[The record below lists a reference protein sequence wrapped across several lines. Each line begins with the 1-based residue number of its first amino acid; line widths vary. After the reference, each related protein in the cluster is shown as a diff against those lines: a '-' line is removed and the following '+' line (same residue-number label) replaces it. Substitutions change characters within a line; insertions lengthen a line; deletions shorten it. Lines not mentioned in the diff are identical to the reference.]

1 MRAVNLIPAEQRG
14 GASVGAGRS
23 QGAAYAILGL
33 MAGLAIMAV
42 LYGLAHHQV
51 TSRTSEAASISAQA
65 QQAQSEA
72 QQLAPYASFVTAQEQ
87 RTQQVAQIVDSR
99 FDWAH
104 VFHEFGRVI
113 PASASV
119 TSLSG
124 TIVPG
129 AAAPLVSGAAA
140 PTTSTSSASSTAA
153 SSASA
158 AATSATPP
166 GSIPTFSIAGCAKTQ
181 ADVALLLERLHLM
194 DGVSDVTLQSS
205 TKTSS
210 GSTGSGGCPA
220 KAPAYSATITF
231 EPLPAASAL
240 KGPAKTTVIVAGTGA
255 GTTAVAVTKKGA
267 SSK

>member
-33 MAGLAIMAV
+33 MAGLAVMAV

-65 QQAQSEA
+65 QQAQNEA

-113 PASASV
+113 PASASL

-124 TIVPG
+124 TIAPPTATATPSPAAETTATGAG
-129 AAAPLVSGAAA
+129 AASAS
-140 PTTSTSSASSTAA
+140 SSASS
-153 SSASA
+153 S
-158 AATSATPP
+158 ATSATPP
-166 GSIPTFSIAGCAKTQ
+166 GSIPTFTITGCAKTQ
-181 ADVALLLERLHLM
+181 AAVALLLERLHLM
-194 DGVSDVTLQSS
+194 DGVSNVTLQSS
-205 TKTSS
+205 SKTAG

-220 KAPAYSATITF
+220 NAPAYTATITF
-231 EPLPAASAL
+231 EPLPSAAAL
-240 KGPAKTTVIVAGTGA
+240 KGPAKTTVIVAGNGS